1 MSEVS
6 AAAAFP
12 PTSGSALAEVLTQQ
26 LKVLLEAG
34 NYDGVK
40 LLLQPVQE
48 VDIAEAIGGLPR
60 TLQAL
65 AFRLL
70 PKDEAIEVYE
80 YLDPSVQQT
89 LLERLRSSEV
99 LELVEE
105 MSPDDRVTLF
115 DELPAKVVRRLLA
128 ELSPAERRVTAQL
141 LGYEPETAGRLM
153 TTEFIDLKE
162 FHSVAQALTIIRRRA
177 RDTET
182 IYALYVTDASRH
194 LTGILSLRDLVVAEP
209 EERLGDVM
217 TREVVSVGTDT
228 DQEEVARVIQ
238 RYDFLAVPV
247 VDREERLVGIVTVD
261 DVIDVIQQEATRDLY
276 AAGAVQAGDEDDYF
290 QSNLFT
296 IARRRVVWLLVLLL
310 ANSGTAAVIASQDAV
325 LKQVVVLAAFIPLLI
340 GTGGIQVAGGLLLDH
355 IDDVVDGDDPH
366 QPLLAVD
373 HRHGQK
379 VVALD
384 HARHLFLIGI
394 GADAHHL
401 PGHHIAEPLLRIG
414 RDQVA
419 QRQHAGEVARGVG
432 DVEGVDGL
440 GVAGTAAHDLQG
452 LGGAVKLLEV
462 DELRRHQA
470 ARRFRLVPQHLRRD
484 TPLGRAQ
491 LRQKAPHH
499 LGGQLIE
506 QAHPIVG

>member
-1 MSEVS
+1 MGESS
-6 AAAAFP
+6 AI
-12 PTSGSALAEVLTQQ
+12 AEVVARQ
-26 LKVLLEAG
+26 LEGLLEAA
-34 NYDGVK
+34 NYDGAK
-40 LLLQPVQE
+40 LLLQPVQP
-48 VDIAEAIGGLPR
+48 VDAAEAIGTLPR

-80 YLDPSVQQT
+80 YLEPAVQQS
-89 LLERLRSSEV
+89 LLERMRSGEV

-105 MSPDDRVTLF
+105 MSPDDRVRLF

-128 ELSPAERRVTAQL
+128 ELSPAERRVTAQM

-153 TTEFIDLKE
+153 TPEFIDLKE
-162 FHSVAQALTIIRRRA
+162 FHSAAQALEIVRRRA

-194 LTGILSLRDLVVAEP
+194 LTGMLSLRDLVTADP

-217 TREVVSVGTDT
+217 TREVVSVSTDT

-261 DVIDVIQQEATRDLY
+261 DIIDVIQQEATRDLY

-310 ANSGTAAVIASQDAV
+310 ANSGTAAVIASEDKV

-340 GTGGIQVAGGLLLDH
+340 GTGGNVGAQSSTVVIRGLSTQRLQALGPALAIGREAVAGALLGLLMLL
-355 IDDVVDGDDPH
+355 VVVPWAAYVSHGNWVVASAAGISLVAITTLAATAGAAL
-366 QPLLAVD
+366 PLL
-373 HRHGQK
+373 
-379 VVALD
+379 
-384 HARHLFLIGI
+384 FN
-394 GADAHHL
+394 
-401 PGHHIAEPLLRIG
+401 RIG
-414 RDQVA
+414 LDPA
-419 QRQHAGEVARGVG
+419 LMSAPFIATAT
-432 DVEGVDGL
+432 D
-440 GVAGTAAHDLQG
+440 VAGVFIYLQTAAALI
-452 LGGAVKLLEV
+452 
-462 DELRRHQA
+462 
-470 ARRFRLVPQHLRRD
+470 ARF
-484 TPLGRAQ
+484 TPG
-491 LRQKAPHH
+491 
-499 LGGQLIE
+499 
-506 QAHPIVG
+506 

>member
-1 MSEVS
+1 MSEAS
-6 AAAAFP
+6 AAAAVP
-12 PTSGSALAEVLTQQ
+12 PTNGPVLAEVLTQQ
-26 LKVLLEAG
+26 LKGLLEAG

-70 PKDEAIEVYE
+70 PKNEAIEVYE
-80 YLDPSVQQT
+80 YLEPSVQQT

-105 MSPDDRVTLF
+105 MSPDDRVDLF

-162 FHSVAQALTIIRRRA
+162 FHSVAQALTIVRRRA

-194 LTGILSLRDLVVAEP
+194 LTGILSLRDLVVADP
-209 EERLGDVM
+209 EERVGDVM

-247 VDREERLVGIVTVD
+247 VDREQRLVGIVTVD

-290 QSNLFT
+290 QSNLFSV
-296 IARRRVVWLLVLLL
+296 ARRRVVWLLVLLL
-310 ANSGTAAVIASQDAV
+310 ANSGTAAVIASMDGV

-340 GTGGIQVAGGLLLDH
+340 GTGGNVGAQSSTVVIRGLSTQRIQSLGPAKAIGREAIAGALLGLLMMLVVVPWAGYVSGGNWLVASAAGISLVAITPLAATAGAALPLLFNRLGLDPALMSAPFIATATDVAGVFIYLQTASWLLS
-355 IDDVVDGDDPH
+355 
-366 QPLLAVD
+366 
-373 HRHGQK
+373 RS
-379 VVALD
+379 
-384 HARHLFLIGI
+384 
-394 GADAHHL
+394 
-401 PGHHIAEPLLRIG
+401 
-414 RDQVA
+414 
-419 QRQHAGEVARGVG
+419 
-432 DVEGVDGL
+432 
-440 GVAGTAAHDLQG
+440 
-452 LGGAVKLLEV
+452 GG
-462 DELRRHQA
+462 
-470 ARRFRLVPQHLRRD
+470 
-484 TPLGRAQ
+484 
-491 LRQKAPHH
+491 
-499 LGGQLIE
+499 
-506 QAHPIVG
+506 